1 MARRPAADACGL
13 RFSMKPQQGDLL
25 PDKNADRRRL
35 SHEASRVVHLAFA
48 LIKYVPLAVK
58 SCRLHFFR
66 VGSTEEFASEAGT
79 PLQIIITHLIAHV
92 AHHRCSIQTAILRYN
107 SVFLRTFCVPFSHS
121 NIFTLGTSLPICIRM
136 LFLRAQRLGLKA
148 WDQGQNRLVELHDL
162 KTSDDSDDVR
172 VTKA

>member
-1 MARRPAADACGL
+1 
-13 RFSMKPQQGDLL
+13 MKPQQGDLL

-121 NIFTLGTSLPICIRM
+121 NIFTLGTSLPMKLMGVDKNFTGR
-136 LFLRAQRLGLKA
+136 FPRDENWSTKTANQVPPEKA
-148 WDQGQNRLVELHDL
+148 
-162 KTSDDSDDVR
+162 
-172 VTKA
+172 

>member
-1 MARRPAADACGL
+1 
-13 RFSMKPQQGDLL
+13 MKPQQGDLL

-35 SHEASRVVHLAFA
+35 SHEASRAVHLAFA

-121 NIFTLGTSLPICIRM
+121 NIFTLGTSLP
-136 LFLRAQRLGLKA
+136 
-148 WDQGQNRLVELHDL
+148 NRLTNHACASVELGPTPVLFPTVPLYPGSDL
-162 KTSDDSDDVR
+162 HESCCTR
-172 VTKA
+172 FH